1 MRAPAPHQPPLPRG
15 TRRPAPQTGA
25 PLLDA
30 ERARRLDRL
39 DALARRMDRA
49 FRIPFTQ
56 RRFGWDAIIG
66 LVPGVGDTLAMAPAF
81 YILREAHDM
90 GASSPVL
97 ARMAGNIG
105 FDWLIGLVPIVGD
118 LLDIGVKSNTRN
130 VALLRDHLT
139 SST

>member
-1 MRAPAPHQPPLPRG
+1 MRPRGPHQPPLPRG
-15 TRRPAPQTGA
+15 PRRPASQTGA
-25 PLLDA
+25 PSLDP

-56 RRFGWDAIIG
+56 RRFGWDSIIG

-81 YILREAHDM
+81 YILREAHNM
-90 GASSPVL
+90 GASTPVL

-105 FDWLIGLVPIVGD
+105 FDWLIGLVPLAGD
-118 LLDIGVKSNTRN
+118 ILDIAVKSNTRN

-139 SST
+139 SSA

>member
-1 MRAPAPHQPPLPRG
+1 MRPPEPHQPPLPRG

-25 PLLDA
+25 PSLDA

-56 RRFGWDAIIG
+56 KRFGWDSIIG
-66 LVPGVGDTLAMAPAF
+66 LVPGVGDTLAMAPAVF
-81 YILREAHDM
+81 ILREAHNM
-90 GASSPVL
+90 GASTPVL
-97 ARMAGNIG
+97 ARMAGNVG
-105 FDWLIGLVPIVGD
+105 FDWVIGLVPLVGD